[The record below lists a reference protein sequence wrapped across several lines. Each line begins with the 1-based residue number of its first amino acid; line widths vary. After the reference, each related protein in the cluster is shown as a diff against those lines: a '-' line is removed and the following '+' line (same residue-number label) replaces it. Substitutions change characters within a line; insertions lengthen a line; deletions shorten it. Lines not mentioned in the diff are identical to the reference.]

1 MHMGPG
7 HPVFAGRGGGGSG
20 GGPPGPPP
28 GLPPGARWD
37 PVAPE
42 GLPGFRPADFQRPP
56 PGRFGE
62 PHPDVEFMPGRD
74 PGGHGCGV
82 SMISWTCCAEAS
94 MLAIATTVGR
104 KKARRKWE

>member
-1 MHMGPG
+1 MGPG
-7 HPVFAGRGGGGSG
+7 HPVFAGRGGGGAG
-20 GGPPGPPP
+20 GGPPGPPA

-42 GLPGFRPADFQRPP
+42 GLPGFRPEDFQRPP

-74 PGGHGCGV
+74 PGGPGFGP
-82 SMISWTCCAEAS
+82 
-94 MLAIATTVGR
+94 GGPNFGPGGPGFGPGGFGG
-104 KKARRKWE
+104 ARGPFG